1 MLVDNANLANSTIS
15 MAQETLAV
23 PKLDIPFGLDITLF
37 PNVYEFIIK
46 NPSLIDAANIMLTP
60 AVAKSTLKSY
70 SQVVKDFKSFCL
82 ENNYCLSNLREQN
95 VIDYIGVS
103 FSEKRTFSYFCK
115 LIPSLVLLENL
126 IKPSG
131 RSSVLT
137 ERVQA
142 ILNSFKR
149 KLSETKAPVKKGLLC
164 PIDHFKSIIQHEI
177 VPYVK
182 SPHNINPIKFRSL
195 FRAIFIYFTFCR
207 FDDFHDLRDQDFVNH
222 GDFLEVN
229 FRKSKND
236 QFYQG
241 TNSILVPSN
250 DPILCP
256 VRITHLYFV
265 KFNLNFQGSSFK
277 KKFVNFRIQNKNG
290 KVTPLTD
297 VMLSQSN
304 ATKYTK
310 QLLVEYNVPATI
322 VERFTEKS
330 LKIAGVTGLLDSGEP
345 LENVAIAGRWKSS
358 TTPMHY
364 RNTSYKFRKNI
375 AKNIPLSSL

>member
-1 MLVDNANLANSTIS
+1 M
-15 MAQETLAV
+15 
-23 PKLDIPFGLDITLF
+23 
-37 PNVYEFIIK
+37 
-46 NPSLIDAANIMLTP
+46 
-60 AVAKSTLKSY
+60 
-70 SQVVKDFKSFCL
+70 
-82 ENNYCLSNLREQN
+82 
-95 VIDYIGVS
+95 
-103 FSEKRTFSYFCK
+103 
-115 LIPSLVLLENL
+115 
-126 IKPSG
+126 
-131 RSSVLT
+131 
-137 ERVQA
+137 
-142 ILNSFKR
+142 
-149 KLSETKAPVKKGLLC
+149 
-164 PIDHFKSIIQHEI
+164 
-177 VPYVK
+177 
-182 SPHNINPIKFRSL
+182 

-290 KVTPLTD
+290 KVTPLTE

-330 LKIAGVTGLLDSGEP
+330 LKIAGVTGLLDSGET